1 MHTLIF
7 LCVEN
12 SCRSQ
17 IAQAFAIKYG
27 KDKVNAL
34 SAGSNPTGK
43 INKNAILLME
53 EFDYDLNTHRSSG
66 TSELAEMEVHT
77 VVSMGCGDNCPN
89 IKAKSRV
96 EWNIPDPKDM
106 QLDKF
111 REVIEEIKK
120 KVLELLESI

>member
-34 SAGSNPTGK
+34 SAGSNPSYK
-43 INKNAILLME
+43 INENAILLMK

-77 VVSMGCGDNCPN
+77 VVSMGCG
-89 IKAKSRV
+89 IIVQISR
-96 EWNIPDPKDM
+96 PKT
-106 QLDKF
+106 
-111 REVIEEIKK
+111 
-120 KVLELLESI
+120 ELNGTYLIQRTCN